1 MELNE
6 FVKNFADQFDD
17 TDESEITAETVYTEL
32 DEWSSLTVL
41 SIIAMVKTECG
52 KNINAKQIRSC
63 DTIEDLFNLV
73 NTLQ

>member
-6 FVKNFADQFDD
+6 FVKIFAAQFND

-41 SIIAMVKTECG
+41 SIIAIVKTECG
-52 KNINAKQIRSC
+52 KDISAKQIRSC
-63 DTIEDLFNLV
+63 DTVEDLYTLV
-73 NTLQ
+73 TTL